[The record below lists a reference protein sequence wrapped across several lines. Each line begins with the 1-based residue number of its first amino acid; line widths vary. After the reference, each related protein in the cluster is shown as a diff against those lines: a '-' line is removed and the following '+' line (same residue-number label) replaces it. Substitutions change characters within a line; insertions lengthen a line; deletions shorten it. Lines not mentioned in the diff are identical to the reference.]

1 LGVGVEDLDQVR
13 ATVEDYVK
21 IGVTDFLLIIRGDN
35 PMAVGELLAAQLPRL
50 RERG

>member
-1 LGVGVEDLDQVR
+1 MEELDQVR

-21 IGVTDFLLIIRGDN
+21 IGVTDFLLIMRGAN
-35 PMAVGELLAAQLPRL
+35 PMAIGELLAAQLPRL